1 MLILEI
7 ILTIFAWRK
16 GWRWLALL
24 PMGIALLIGFIIG
37 ISIGANGG
45 NVSSIG
51 GGAIV
56 IDIMAVIALIVMLV
70 KGPKG
75 SEQAKEEKEN
85 TKFMDQKNF

>member
-37 ISIGANGG
+37 LSIGANGG
-45 NVSSIG
+45 DVTSIG
-51 GGAIV
+51 GGAII
-56 IDIMAVIALIVMLV
+56 IDVMAIIALIIMLV
-70 KGPKG
+70 KGPK
-75 SEQAKEEKEN
+75 SNETLETPKV
-85 TKFMDQKNF
+85 